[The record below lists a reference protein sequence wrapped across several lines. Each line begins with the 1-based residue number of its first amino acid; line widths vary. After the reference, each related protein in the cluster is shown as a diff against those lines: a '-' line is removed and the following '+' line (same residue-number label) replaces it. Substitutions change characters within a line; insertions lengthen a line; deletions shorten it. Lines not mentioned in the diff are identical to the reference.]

1 MDDFSGLK
9 AGDLDGFEEYIRKT
23 FKDVKA
29 PKEPR
34 EVLFEDM
41 VDYKEL
47 EDYIFG
53 DSDDIEDTSEDKD
66 DTFDAVSYTHLTLP
80 TNREV

>member
-9 AGDLDGFEEYIRKT
+9 AGDLDGFEECFRET
-23 FKDVKA
+23 LKDIKEPKA
-29 PKEPR
+29 PR

-41 VDYKEL
+41 VDPKEL

-53 DSDDIEDTSEDKD
+53 DSDHIEDTSEDKD
-66 DTFDAVSYTHLTLP
+66 DDFDANDIFV
-80 TNREV
+80 

>member
-9 AGDLDGFEEYIRKT
+9 AGDLDGFEEYIKGT
-23 FKDVKA
+23 MKGVKA
-29 PKEPR
+29 PR

-41 VDYKEL
+41 VDPKEL

-53 DSDDIEDTSEDKD
+53 DSDHIEDTSEDKD
-66 DTFDAVSYTHLTLP
+66 DTFDANDIFL
-80 TNREV
+80 